1 MAALSIGANIK
12 IAIVTGLSGAGKTQA
27 MKALEDLDYFCIDN
41 LPPSLLPQLLQIHQ
55 KTEETRPLAVAMD
68 VRGKGLFADLTGV
81 IKWLDE
87 HQVDY
92 TIVFLECEDDVLV
105 RRFSETR
112 RRHPL
117 ADQGSLYDS
126 IAYERKLLANI
137 RELAHVIVDTSTIK
151 PAELKAYLNQA
162 LLGGDSSQLLL
173 SIDILSFGYKYG
185 VPNDADIIFDVRFL
199 PNPFYIDHLKDF
211 SGLEPEVAE
220 YVLRW
225 PQTQYFLDEF
235 YRLIVKL
242 LPAYSS
248 EGKARLTIGIGCT
261 GGKHR
266 SVAISCELGARLTK
280 DGFNNQVR
288 HRDLNEN

>member
-1 MAALSIGANIK
+1 MNIGDNIK

-55 KTEETRPLAVAMD
+55 KTDETRPLAVAMD
-68 VRGKGLFADLTGV
+68 VRGKGLFPELTGV

-87 HQVDY
+87 NKVDY

-126 IAYERKLLANI
+126 IAHERKLLANI
-137 RELAHVIVDTSTIK
+137 RELAHVIVDTSALK
-151 PAELKAYLNQA
+151 PAELKAHLNTA

-173 SIDILSFGYKYG
+173 SINILSFGYKYG

-199 PNPFYIDHLKDF
+199 PNPFYIDHLKDLT
-211 SGLEPEVAE
+211 GLEPEVAD
-220 YVLRW
+220 YVLHW
-225 PQTQYFLDEF
+225 PQTQAFLEKF
-235 YRLIVKL
+235 YQLIVGL
-242 LPAYSS
+242 LPSYSN

-266 SVAISCELGARLTK
+266 SVAISRELGARLTN
-280 DGFNNQVR
+280 DGIKNQVR
-288 HRDLNEN
+288 HRDLHEN

>member
-1 MAALSIGANIK
+1 MNLGANIN

-41 LPPSLLPQLLQIHQ
+41 LPPSLLPELLRIHQ
-55 KTEETRPLAVAMD
+55 KTGETRPLAVAMD
-68 VRGKGLFADLTGV
+68 VRGKGLFAELTDV
-81 IKWLDE
+81 IHWLDE
-87 HQVDY
+87 SKIHY
-92 TIVFLECEDDVLV
+92 TIVFLECEDDILV

-112 RRHPL
+112 HRHPL
-117 ADQGSLYDS
+117 AEHGSLYDS

-137 RELAHVIVDTSTIK
+137 RELAHVIVDTSTLK

-199 PNPFYIDHLKDF
+199 PNPFYIDHLKELT
-211 SGLEPEVAE
+211 GLDPKVAD
-220 YVLRW
+220 YVLNW
-225 PQTQYFLDEF
+225 PQTQYFLDKF
-235 YRLIVKL
+235 YQLIVDL
-242 LPAYSS
+242 LPAYSN

-266 SVAISCELGARLTK
+266 SVAISRELGMRLTT
-280 DGFNNQVR
+280 DGIKNQVR
-288 HRDLNEN
+288 HRDLHEN

>member
-1 MAALSIGANIK
+1 MKRDDNIK

-41 LPPSLLPQLLQIHQ
+41 LPPTLLPELLQIHQ
-55 KTEETRPLAVAMD
+55 KTGEARPLAVAMD
-68 VRGKGLFADLTGV
+68 VRGKGIFAELTDV
-81 IKWLDE
+81 IQWLDE
-87 HQVDY
+87 NKVHY
-92 TIVFLECEDDVLV
+92 TIVFLECEDDILV

-126 IAYERKLLANI
+126 IAHERKLLANI
-137 RELAHVIVDTSTIK
+137 RELAHVIVDTSTLK
-151 PAELKAYLNQA
+151 PADLKAYLNQA

-173 SIDILSFGYKYG
+173 TINILSFGYKYG

-199 PNPFYIDHLKDF
+199 PNPFYIDQLKDLT
-211 SGLEPEVAE
+211 GLAPEVAD
-220 YVLRW
+220 YVLKW
-225 PQTQYFLDEF
+225 PQTQCFLDKF
-235 YRLIVKL
+235 YQLIVDL
-242 LPAYSS
+242 LPAYSN

-266 SVAISCELGARLTK
+266 SVAISRELGARLTG
-280 DGFNNQVR
+280 DGIKNQVR
-288 HRDLNEN
+288 HRDLHEN